1 MHRADQRAGARI
13 GALQARLDAAVA
25 DAPGTRTVV
34 ALARNGE
41 RRIAANG
48 GRADRPED
56 ESFRTG
62 CVTKLLVAALIG
74 RKLAG
79 HRLDLRA
86 EIGPLLRVPGT
97 DGLAGITLRQL
108 LEHTH
113 GLDDGLVGAVPRD
126 ARGRIDVERLLVLVG
141 EGRLAAPGALYSYS
155 NAGAWLLAAMLEAL
169 EGQSFAVQLADDL
182 FAPLGIGM
190 RGATR
195 KLPHCPPGAVC
206 PAMGGGLA
214 LTVGDLLAF
223 LEASAAQPAIAPIGA
238 DRDGERITPLPGWHP
253 LERGVRLGWKC
264 YDDGW
269 LGHQSV
275 LPCAS
280 LLVRV
285 RPQDRS
291 AVVVASSGYHAAVVA
306 AKVLGPEIPS
316 LVTVALPRAR
326 AGPAPLD
333 TSAYCGRYASAAES
347 LEVETLGGGL
357 MLGSANGRTRLVGRG
372 NHLFLLERPEPGRAF
387 VEFIDSDGGRF
398 RRLWDGRRVYPLER
412 CS

>member
-1 MHRADQRAGARI
+1 MREGWRMHRADQRAGARI

-108 LEHTH
+108 LEHTQ

-238 DRDGERITPLPGWHP
+238 DRDGER
-253 LERGVRLGWKC
+253 
-264 YDDGW
+264 
-269 LGHQSV
+269 
-275 LPCAS
+275 
-280 LLVRV
+280 
-285 RPQDRS
+285 
-291 AVVVASSGYHAAVVA
+291 
-306 AKVLGPEIPS
+306 
-316 LVTVALPRAR
+316 
-326 AGPAPLD
+326 
-333 TSAYCGRYASAAES
+333 
-347 LEVETLGGGL
+347 
-357 MLGSANGRTRLVGRG
+357 
-372 NHLFLLERPEPGRAF
+372 
-387 VEFIDSDGGRF
+387 
-398 RRLWDGRRVYPLER
+398 
-412 CS
+412 